1 MQYRTGWERKPR
13 VARQWLDHALFEPR
27 TRGQWIVYWL
37 IIAAILS
44 TTVELAVLSQY
55 SDTYADNQW
64 LFRASNVF
72 LIAFFTLE
80 LLLRLICR
88 PRPREYLFTWQGIID
103 LVVLIP
109 AWASL
114 IFPIPLVSLLWVRVL
129 RLLRLVKA
137 AALLKHAKRGN
148 REHLAVLSRLTPLF
162 ASAIALK
169 TGMLFLEGVG
179 YWPRVT
185 GLETII
191 TVVGFAIGIL
201 LSSRLATVHS
211 RIYGFDQAIQSL
223 TGSVEAAR
231 AYADSRLLLKWL
243 KEIHEIIVSG
253 GEDQGFSHWNKEL
266 REEVGGVIPPPIY
279 NAMQRDAS
287 YVLHRVRTRTPRVYT
302 TLLLRLSGLY
312 IFVLMATIP
321 GVTGLIATI
330 LAIYAIGGMSIVVNA
345 MDKPYEVSED
355 SFVNAD
361 LSGLE
366 RYLQEEGGYNL
377 QELSRHHAG

>member
-1 MQYRTGWERKPR
+1 MVRK
-13 VARQWLDHALFEPR
+13 WLDHALFEPR

-44 TTVELAVLSQY
+44 TTIELAILSQY
-55 SDTYADNQW
+55 PEVYQNNRW
-64 LFRASNVF
+64 FFEASNGL
-72 LIAFFTLE
+72 LIAFFTIE
-80 LLLRLICR
+80 LLIRLVCR
-88 PRPREYLFTWQGIID
+88 PQPAQYLFTWQGLID

-114 IFPIPLVSLLWVRVL
+114 IFPISLMSLLWIRVL

-137 AALLKHAKRGN
+137 VALLKHAKRGN
-148 REHLAVLSRLTPLF
+148 QEHLAVLSRLAPLF
-162 ASAIALK
+162 AGALAIK

-179 YWPRVT
+179 YWPRIT

-211 RIYGFDQAIQSL
+211 RIYGFDQSIQSL

-231 AYADSRLLLKWL
+231 AYADSALLLRWL
-243 KEIHEIIVSG
+243 KEIHEIITSG
-253 GEDQGFSHWNKEL
+253 GEDQGFSRWNKKL
-266 REEVGGVIPPPIY
+266 RDEASGLIPPAIY
-279 NAMQRDAS
+279 NSMQRDAL
-287 YVLHRVRTRTPRVYT
+287 YLLHRVRTRTPRVYT
-302 TLLLRLSGLY
+302 TLLVRLSGIY
-312 IFVLMATIP
+312 IFVLTATMP
-321 GVTGLIATI
+321 GVTGLIATM
-330 LAIYAIGGMSIVVNA
+330 LAIYAIGGMSIIVNA
-345 MDKPYEVSED
+345 MDKPYEVSDD

-366 RYLQEEGGYNL
+366 RYLREEGGYSFAD
-377 QELSRHHAG
+377 LSRQHAE

>member
-1 MQYRTGWERKPR
+1 MVRR
-13 VARQWLDHALFEPR
+13 WLDHALFEPK
-27 TRGQWIVYWL
+27 TRGQWLVYWI

-44 TTVELAVLSQY
+44 TTIELAILSQY
-55 SDTYADNQW
+55 RDLYIENQW
-64 LFRASNVF
+64 FFRIGNIV
-72 LIAFFTLE
+72 LVIFFTVE

-88 PRPREYLFTWQGIID
+88 PLPTSYLFTWQGIID
-103 LVVLIP
+103 IVVLIP
-109 AWASL
+109 AWISL
-114 IFPIPLVSLLWVRVL
+114 IFPIALVNLLWIRAL

-148 REHLAVLSRLTPLF
+148 REHLEVLSRLAPLF

-169 TGMLFLEGVG
+169 TGMLFLEGLN
-179 YWPRVT
+179 YWPRIT

-231 AYADSRLLLKWL
+231 PYADSRLLLKWL
-243 KEIHEIIVSG
+243 KEIHEIIISG
-253 GEDQGFSHWNKEL
+253 GDDQGFSRCNKEL
-266 REEVGGVIPPPIY
+266 REELGALIPAPIY
-279 NAMQRDAS
+279 NAMQRDAL
-287 YVLHRVRTRTPRVYT
+287 YVVHRVRTRTPRVYT
-302 TLLLRLSGLY
+302 TLLVRLSGIY
-312 IFVLMATIP
+312 IFVLMATMP

-330 LAIYAIGGMSIVVNA
+330 LAIYAIGGMSIIVNA
-345 MDKPYEVSED
+345 MDKPYEMSED

-366 RYLQEEGGYNL
+366 RYLQEEGGYTL
-377 QELSRHHAG
+377 KELGLEITTNKW

>member
-1 MQYRTGWERKPR
+1 M
-13 VARQWLDHALFEPR
+13 ARRWLDRALFEPR

-64 LFRASNVF
+64 FFRASNVF

-114 IFPIPLVSLLWVRVL
+114 IFPISLVSLLWVRVL

-148 REHLAVLSRLTPLF
+148 REHLAVLSRLAPLF

-169 TGMLFLEGVG
+169 TGMLFLEGIG
-179 YWPRVT
+179 YWPRIT

-243 KEIHEIIVSG
+243 KEIHEIIISG

-266 REEVGGVIPPPIY
+266 REEAGGVIPAPIY
-279 NAMQRDAS
+279 NAMQRDAL

-302 TLLLRLSGLY
+302 TLLVRLSGIY
-312 IFVLMATIP
+312 IFVLMATMP

-330 LAIYAIGGMSIVVNA
+330 LAIYAIGGMSIIVNA

-366 RYLQEEGGYNL
+366 RYLQEEGGYTVGNL
-377 QELSRHHAG
+377 SHHHAG